1 MRLWSLA
8 AAIACVVFALAGSA
22 AIDARSGAI
31 DDAASAAFRLER
43 LEEVRVAAVE
53 ADSIATTS
61 FLVGGLE
68 DPVRRARFEDRLA
81 VATETLTAVAAAGSD
96 TDRSGE
102 EADALSTANAA
113 LNRFAGLIEQ
123 ARSNNRQALPVGAA
137 YQREASTLMRDVVV
151 AELDIADAI
160 VRDDVNSAVRSS
172 RSAAY
177 ALHISALAAIAVLIG
192 ASVWMARR
200 TSRFVNLGLAGSLL
214 AILVIWAFSGP
225 AMASAQSA
233 VDDTASGPLS
243 VLDQLGQGRAAAFDA
258 RSLEA
263 LTLISRGSGG
273 AYQTQW
279 VGEADLA
286 SRQLDGACKADSASC
301 SPLSDFER
309 YRGVHDEVRVLDDA
323 GKWDDAVALALGSE
337 PGGGAAS
344 FESFAASSDAASTAA
359 AAAVDTGFD
368 DAAGSVTSRQ
378 WLVLVGGLVAA
389 GAAIGGI
396 AQRIREYR

>member
-22 AIDARSGAI
+22 TINARSDAI
-31 DDAASAAFRLER
+31 GDAASAAFRLER

-68 DPVRRARFEDRLA
+68 DSVRRARFEDRLD
-81 VATETLTAVAAAGSD
+81 VATRTLTAVATASGNTDQSAA
-96 TDRSGE
+96 
-102 EADALSTANAA
+102 EADALAKANAA

-151 AELDIADAI
+151 AELNIADAI
-160 VRDDVNSAVRSS
+160 VRDDVNRAVRSS
-172 RSAAY
+172 RTAASPLHLSTLL
-177 ALHISALAAIAVLIG
+177 ALGVLVG

-200 TSRFVNLGLAGSLL
+200 TSRFINLGLAGASLVV
-214 AILVIWAFSGP
+214 LVTWVLSGP
-225 AMASAQSA
+225 AMAGAQSA

-243 VLDQLGQGRAAAFDA
+243 TLDQLGQGRAAAFDA

-286 SRQLDGACKADSASC
+286 SRQFDAACIADSSKC
-301 SPLSDFER
+301 SPLSDFES
-309 YRGVHDEVRVLDDA
+309 YRAVHNNVRELDDA
-323 GKWDDAVALALGSE
+323 GTWDDAVAMALSTEAG
-337 PGGGAAS
+337 GGGAS
-344 FESFAASSDAASTAA
+344 FETFAASSETASESAAE
-359 AAAVDTGFD
+359 AVNRGFD
-368 DAAGSVTSRQ
+368 DAAGSISSRQ
-378 WLVLVGGLVAA
+378 WLVLLGGLVAA

-396 AQRIREYR
+396 SQRVREYR